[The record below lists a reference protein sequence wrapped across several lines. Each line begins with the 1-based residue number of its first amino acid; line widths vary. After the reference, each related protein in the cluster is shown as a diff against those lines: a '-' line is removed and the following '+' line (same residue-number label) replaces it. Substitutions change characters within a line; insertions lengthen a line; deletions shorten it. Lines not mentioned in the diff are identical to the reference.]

1 MEPYA
6 DVSCIMRV
14 DTNCDACKFKMIEVI
29 SSVAG
34 VYSISID
41 AEENLVK
48 ICGEVDPNRLLSAL
62 AREGKHA
69 EIVRASLKHPG
80 LRQHPTYGYI
90 QGHDHDNGGGHEY
103 HPHPHPHP
111 HPHQAFPIRGA
122 LPHHSYYPYHYPPW
136 SIRYVQ
142 FIYFS

>member
-6 DVSCIMRV
+6 DASCILRV
-14 DTNCDACKFKMIEVI
+14 DINCDACKFKMIEVI

-69 EIVRASLKHPG
+69 KIVMANLKHPQ
-80 LRQHPTYGYI
+80 LRLHPRYGYI
-90 QGHDHDNGGGHEY
+90 QGHDDLGNGGGHGY
-103 HPHPHPHP
+103 

-122 LPHHSYYPYHYPPW
+122 LPHHSYYPYHYP
-136 SIRYVQ
+136 SCYIR
-142 FIYFS
+142 FGN